1 MAKFLPTKGAMR
13 DIATIIELDSTEEA
27 VIRVFDALVLSGH
40 LKPFVPGWWELL
52 RMDKRV
58 VLEIAHRCGALP
70 T

>member
-1 MAKFLPTKGAMR
+1 MR
-13 DIATIIELDSTEEA
+13 DIATITELNPTDEA
-27 VIRVFDALVLSGH
+27 VTRVFDALVLRGH
-40 LKPFVPGWWELL
+40 LKPFVPGWWELW

>member
-1 MAKFLPTKGAMR
+1 MAEFLPTQEAIR
-13 DIATIIELDSTEEA
+13 DITSITELDPTDET

-40 LKPFVPGWWELL
+40 PKPFVPGWWELW